1 MNLTEAAAVLQL
13 IDVENISKL
22 DDLPN
27 DVGGLS
33 AAELKA
39 TFDKAG
45 VDLKQFLADL
55 IQAIIDGDEAAARG
69 ITQIGVPGS
78 MIQDGTITAE
88 KLMALAGAEAV
99 YTDNMRDGAVTEA
112 KLAVELAKKINDAVF
127 GVSGNTS
134 NIRTILANLSTL
146 QTSVNSLST
155 NKQDK
160 HITRQVSLAAGNTSW
175 SLTVSGVTAT
185 NTIFTAP
192 DPASRKIAAKAGV
205 YLSAQAQNRLVFSAD
220 KAPTAAVT
228 MNICIFN

>member
-45 VDLKQFLADL
+45 VDLKQFLKDL

-69 ITQIGVPGS
+69 ITQLGVPGS

-112 KLAVELAKKINDAVF
+112 KLAVELATKINNAIS
-127 GVSGNTS
+127 GISGNTTRIS
-134 NIRTILANLSTL
+134 ANTANINTL
-146 QTSVNSLST
+146 QTLVNSLST

-205 YLSAQAQNRLVFSAD
+205 YLSAQAQNRLVFTAD
-220 KAPTAAVT
+220 KAPTEAVT